1 MLDEILAQ
9 LIEQGPVF
17 PKKTPIVLV
26 CSVGTIARKYAAFLQ
41 KQGYQAMALAGG
53 IAQWKHEGYP
63 LVRTADE

>member
-1 MLDEILAQ
+1 
-9 LIEQGPVF
+9 
-17 PKKTPIVLV
+17 VLV